1 MRRMIAFATVLTLS
15 LAVVPLAA
23 APRAARAQTQ
33 VATGTINGI
42 ASGAQGQA
50 LPNYIVRARNLATG
64 QLAGSTTSNTAG
76 SFSFVG
82 LAPGNYAI
90 EVVSP
95 AGQIVGT
102 SASVAVAAGATVS
115 VTVTSSA
122 AAAGAAGAAAAAGA
136 GKGISTAL
144 IVIGVAAAA
153 GVVAAVV
160 VASGDASPSR

>member
-15 LAVVPLAA
+15 LAVVPLEA
-23 APRAARAQTQ
+23 APRAPRAQGQ
-33 VATGTINGI
+33 AATGTINGM
-42 ASGAQGQA
+42 ATGAQGQA
-50 LPNYIVRARNLATG
+50 LPNYIVRARNLANG
-64 QLAGSTTSNTAG
+64 QIAGSTTSNSAG
-76 SFSFVG
+76 SFSFAG

-90 EVVSP
+90 EVVSA

-102 SASVAVAAGATVS
+102 SASVAVAAGATAS

-122 AAAGAAGAAAAAGA
+122 AAAGAAGVGAASG
-136 GKGISTAL
+136 GISTAL